1 MCRLAQTLG
10 VMTSTDP
17 LPERKYIKRR
27 DDSRNHSW
35 QFQFEQ
41 DPIKESKVFSDS
53 RYGSKEAALQAA
65 KNYRDDFIRS
75 AIDLGLIAPDGTAP
89 RNESPVILKLSPNNT
104 SGIIGVYRENLLRKT
119 NGNRELAWVA
129 NYQDETGKNKQ
140 KSFSIPK
147 LGERNALIDCVT
159 FRRDY
164 VARVAH
170 RVQSQTKKNQIDL
183 HVEDLTFLIE
193 YIQLLSEESELFYF
207 LSTLNNPQ
215 IAATEKEAMLAVRIG
230 QARFRSLVLSL
241 WDAIC
246 AITGAAHFLV
256 AGHIKPWSE
265 STDAE
270 RVDPYNGIPLS
281 PVYDKAF
288 DTGLIS
294 FTDEGFIMVS
304 ERLRT
309 DSQKLGISGRE
320 RISCLRPQN
329 LPYLAYHRRH
339 RFQSK

>member
-1 MCRLAQTLG
+1 MA
-10 VMTSTDP
+10 STFP

-65 KNYRDDFIRS
+65 IAYRNDFVRS
-75 AIDLGLIAPDGTAP
+75 AIDLGLIAPNGGTQ
-89 RNESPVILKLSPNNT
+89 RIESHVILTLSPNNT
-104 SGIIGVYRENLLRKT
+104 SGIVGVYRQNLLRKSS
-119 NGNRELAWVA
+119 GNRELAWVA
-129 NYQDETGKNKQ
+129 NYQDDAGNNKQ
-140 KSFSIPK
+140 KSFPILK
-147 LGERNALIDCVT
+147 LGERTALIESVT
-159 FRRDY
+159 HRRDY
-164 VARVAH
+164 VARVSLK
-170 RVQSQTKKNQIDL
+170 VQSQTKKAQIDR
-183 HVEDLTFLIE
+183 HVEDLSFLIE

-215 IAATEKEAMLAVRIG
+215 IAATEKETMLAIRIG

-241 WDAIC
+241 WNATC

-256 AGHIKPWSE
+256 AGHIKPWAD

-270 RVDPYNGIPLS
+270 RLDPFNGIPLS

-288 DTGLIS
+288 DAGLIS
-294 FTDEGFIMVS
+294 FTDHGFIIVS
-304 ERLRT
+304 ERLRL
-309 DSQKLGISGRE
+309 DGQKLGISGTE
-320 RISCLRPQN
+320 QISALRPQN
-329 LPYLAYHRRH
+329 LLYLDYHRKH